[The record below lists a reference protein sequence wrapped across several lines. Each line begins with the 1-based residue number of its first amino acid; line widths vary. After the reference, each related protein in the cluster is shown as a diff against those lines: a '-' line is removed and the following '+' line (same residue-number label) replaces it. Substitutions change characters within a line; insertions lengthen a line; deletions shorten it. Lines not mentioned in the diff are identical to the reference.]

1 MFENLNPLLLSQPRL
16 SIMSFL
22 KKNREAD
29 FKIIKEQTG
38 ISAGNLS
45 IQLNNLKNADYIEII
60 KQFKGNYPLTICR
73 ITSLGS
79 NVIDDFFKAIK
90 SYEQNADEIQTLP
103 L

>member
-1 MFENLNPLLLSQPRL
+1 
-16 SIMSFL
+16 MSFL
-22 KKNREAD
+22 KRNQQAD

-45 IQLNNLKNADYIEII
+45 IQLNNLKNAAYIEIV

-79 NVIDDFFKAIK
+79 NAVEDFFKAIK
-90 SYEQNADEIQTLP
+90 AYEQILEN
-103 L
+103 

>member
-22 KKNREAD
+22 KKNQEAD

-45 IQLNNLKNADYIEII
+45 IQLNNLKNA
-60 KQFKGNYPLTICR
+60 
-73 ITSLGS
+73 
-79 NVIDDFFKAIK
+79 A
-90 SYEQNADEIQTLP
+90 
-103 L
+103 